1 MKQPLNG
8 PGAATVQEQELNQN
22 AADLAR
28 SMTYLQSDFSGWMD
42 ERFELSL
49 RQKEQIANLPTSFK
63 STMTE
68 AIAQE
73 LLAGHTVAFAKEESN
88 KPEQED
94 KDVLLSRSQAKSY
107 SFESGDLREST
118 GLQILIRY
126 R

>member
-1 MKQPLNG
+1 MKKQLNSSG
-8 PGAATVQEQELNQN
+8 TALVQAAELSQSR
-22 AADLAR
+22 AELAG
-28 SMTYLQSDFSGWMD
+28 SMLLLQTDFDRWMD

-49 RQKEQIANLPTSFK
+49 RQKEQIANLPASFK

-68 AIAQE
+68 TIAQE
-73 LLAGHTVAFAKEESN
+73 LLAGHTVAFAKEETN

-107 SFESGDLREST
+107 SFGSGDLEEST
-118 GLQILIRY
+118 GLQIIIRY